1 VKESI
6 DVTDAAGR
14 YLPAF
19 LLVTCLFF
27 LWAIAHSLNDILI
40 RQFQKALSLSRGQA
54 GFIQFAFYMAY
65 AVVAL
70 PAGIAMKKL
79 GFKTAILIGLGL
91 YACGALLFYPAAEVR
106 EYGAFLGA
114 LFVIASGIVF
124 LETAGSGYITLTAPS
139 GQAVWRINFSQ
150 SFNGVGAVLAP
161 IIGGLFIFSG
171 VEYTPAR
178 LAALSPEALDAF
190 RAREALQVQGPYLGV
205 AAVVLLVAGL
215 TLLTQFATVSRLSR
229 ANAGNRKA
237 HGTVATLLSH
247 RNFIWAVIGQFFYV
261 GAQIGSWSYFIDF
274 TRELSPQTAERNAAF
289 LLSASLAAFMIGRF
303 VGTFIMAFIAP
314 RRLLMI
320 YAAINMVLVAT
331 AMMTSGVVAV
341 VALASTS
348 FFMSIMFPTTYALGL
363 EDLGESAEIGS
374 SVIIMS
380 IISGAFIPPAIGFL
394 ADASSVQRA
403 YVIPLF
409 CYALVLLSAWL
420 GGNRRWNP
428 SPSFAST
435 DAVQ

>member
-1 VKESI
+1 MTETAKK
-6 DVTDAAGR
+6 

-19 LLVTCLFF
+19 VLVTSLFF

-54 GFIQFAFYMAY
+54 GFIQLAFYIAY
-65 AVVAL
+65 ALVAL
-70 PAGIAMKKL
+70 PAGLAMKKL

-106 EYGAFLGA
+106 EYGFFLAA

-124 LETAGSGYITLTAPS
+124 LETAGSGYITLTAPPD
-139 GQAVWRINFSQ
+139 QAVRRINFAQ

-178 LAALSPEALDAF
+178 LAELSPEAVNAF
-190 RAREALQVQGPYLGV
+190 RAKEALQVQGPYLCI
-205 AAVVLLVAGL
+205 AAIVLLVAGL
-215 TLLTQFATVSRLSR
+215 ILLTRFASASR
-229 ANAGNRKA
+229 ANEGRAVG
-237 HGTVATLLSH
+237 GTITTLLSR

-274 TRELSPQTAERNAAF
+274 TRELSPQTAERVAAF
-289 LLSASLAAFMIGRF
+289 MLSASLGAFMIGRF
-303 VGTFIMAFIAP
+303 FGTFIMGFVAP

-320 YAAINMVLVAT
+320 YAAINVVLVAI
-331 AMMTSGVVAV
+331 AVMASGMAAII
-341 VALASTS
+341 ALALTS
-348 FFMSIMFPTTYALGL
+348 FFMSIMFPTNYALGL

-394 ADASSVQRA
+394 ADASSVQKA
-403 YVIPLF
+403 YVIPLL
-409 CYALVLLSAWL
+409 CYAVVLFSAWV
-420 GGNRRWNP
+420 GGNVRWNRYL
-428 SPSFAST
+428 SFAST
-435 DAVQ
+435 DAVR